1 MEAARSGV
9 MMFIVERATSVAQ
22 WLFVVYLLV
31 VGVNMYRLFS
41 PPQCSASDPAPMCVP
56 SAIGAGD
63 RYDLWVWASPEESFH
78 AIEDF
83 IKGGDYEART
93 VHAGAVPGSAM
104 DHPEARAAE
113 ATDEADRATRPVELV
128 HAAFGLRLN
137 ETLAANVSVPVRRF
151 GTRNNGTLY
160 VHVALYYPAPKS
172 AAGALYEARNAG
184 WRPNAPPIARVSTA
198 FTKKLP
204 RSGADYAM
212 LLSRDGGTTAK
223 GALGDSAGDGDG
235 DGDDSVA
242 ETAEEPADGTTKTC
256 VAPTDPAETRAN
268 DEETNACVAEVT
280 RDDIAASRDAST
292 TDENADSDSVRAEET
307 THQETSKKQPVTHLR
322 PRLTLFVVSKPPA
335 FDRRKGMPSDLP
347 LRIVRA
353 PESLAKRGHKMAY
366 APLVMPDDVTTPRR
380 EYVELSADASRD
392 DPTIALKIQPMH
404 VGLFRLTHQMQS
416 SLRMMSESFGMTESD
431 LDDVKELFTG
441 HDWRWMAATFAV
453 SLLHSWFAF
462 LAFKHDVGFWK
473 KKSNLEGLS
482 VRTQWSSFVCQGI
495 IFANLLDT
503 GQASTIILAE
513 MGVSVAI
520 EGWKVSKFMA
530 RDGVFH
536 RLFGLGAPPRKKTK
550 MQIDTDAYDRRAM
563 RLLSLCLYP
572 VVLVYGGYSLVYH
585 PQRSWRSWVLRTL
598 ANGVYMF
605 GFIAMTPQ
613 LYVNYRLKS
622 VAHMPWR
629 AFMYKTFN
637 TFIDDV
643 FAFAVTMPVIH
654 RIACLRDDLVFFVY
668 LYQRRI
674 YPVDKKRVNEFGR
687 AYEDSDDEKEG
698 EANEEE
704 KKEAEAPAGDG
715 GDGGDG
721 GAADGDAS
729 KKAKKESKKRR

>member
-1 MEAARSGV
+1 ML
-9 MMFIVERATSVAQ
+9 FIVERATSVAQ

-41 PPQCSASDPAPMCVP
+41 PPQCSASDPATMCVP
-56 SAIGAGD
+56 SAVGAGD
-63 RYDLWVWASPEESFH
+63 RYDVWVWASPEESFH

-93 VHAGAVPGSAM
+93 VHAGRAAGSAM
-104 DHPEARAAE
+104 DDKQKQAPSSA
-113 ATDEADRATRPVELV
+113 DEESNSRPVELV
-128 HAAFGLRLN
+128 HAFFGVRLN
-137 ETLAANVSVPVRRF
+137 ETVTANVTVPVRRF

-160 VHVALYYPAPKS
+160 VHTVLYYPVPKS

-184 WRPNAPPIARVSTA
+184 WRPNAPPVAHVSSA
-198 FTKKLP
+198 FTKTLP
-204 RSGADYAM
+204 KSDANYAM
-212 LLSRDGGTTAK
+212 LLSRDAKPTPVSKDTRAGEGGIAVEVSEV
-223 GALGDSAGDGDG
+223 SADA
-235 DGDDSVA
+235 SSN
-242 ETAEEPADGTTKTC
+242 TC
-256 VAPTDPAETRAN
+256 VAATDPKSERYAN
-268 DEETNACVAEVT
+268 DEETDAC
-280 RDDIAASRDAST
+280 AASDPTKKKSDKSSWKDDG
-292 TDENADSDSVRAEET
+292 DEDSASDSAEDVSGDRKE
-307 THQETSKKQPVTHLR
+307 KKQPVTHLR
-322 PRLTLFVVSKPPA
+322 PRLTLFVVSKPPV

-353 PESLAKRGHKMAY
+353 PESLAKKGHKIAY

-380 EYVELSADASRD
+380 EYVELSADATRD

-404 VGLFRLTHQMQS
+404 IGLFRLTHQMQS
-416 SLRMMSESFGMTESD
+416 SLKMMSESFGMTESD

-441 HDWRWMAATFAV
+441 HDWRWMAATFVV

-482 VRTQWSSFVCQGI
+482 VRTQWSSFACQAI

-513 MGVSVAI
+513 MGISVVI
-520 EGWKVSKFMA
+520 EGWKVSKFLV

-536 RLFGLGAPPRKKTK
+536 RLFGLGAPPKERTK

-563 RLLSLCLYP
+563 RVLSLCLYP
-572 VVLVYGGYSLVYH
+572 IVLVYGGYSLVYH
-585 PQRSWRSWVLRTL
+585 PQRSWRSWILRTL

-613 LYVNYRLKS
+613 LYINYRLKS

-643 FAFAVTMPVIH
+643 FAFAVTMPLIH

-687 AYEDSDDEKEG
+687 AYEDSDDDENEG
-698 EANEEE
+698 EA
-704 KKEAEAPAGDG
+704 KKEEDTKGEEATAGDK
-715 GDGGDG
+715 GDV
-721 GAADGDAS
+721 S
-729 KKAKKESKKRR
+729 RAKKESKKRR

>member
-1 MEAARSGV
+1 
-9 MMFIVERATSVAQ
+9 
-22 WLFVVYLLV
+22 
-31 VGVNMYRLFS
+31 
-41 PPQCSASDPAPMCVP
+41 
-56 SAIGAGD
+56 
-63 RYDLWVWASPEESFH
+63 
-78 AIEDF
+78 
-83 IKGGDYEART
+83 
-93 VHAGAVPGSAM
+93 
-104 DHPEARAAE
+104 
-113 ATDEADRATRPVELV
+113 
-128 HAAFGLRLN
+128 
-137 ETLAANVSVPVRRF
+137 
-151 GTRNNGTLY
+151 
-160 VHVALYYPAPKS
+160 
-172 AAGALYEARNAG
+172 
-184 WRPNAPPIARVSTA
+184 
-198 FTKKLP
+198 
-204 RSGADYAM
+204 
-212 LLSRDGGTTAK
+212 
-223 GALGDSAGDGDG
+223 
-235 DGDDSVA
+235 
-242 ETAEEPADGTTKTC
+242 
-256 VAPTDPAETRAN
+256 
-268 DEETNACVAEVT
+268 
-280 RDDIAASRDAST
+280 
-292 TDENADSDSVRAEET
+292 
-307 THQETSKKQPVTHLR
+307 
-322 PRLTLFVVSKPPA
+322 LFVVSKPPV

-347 LRIVRA
+347 MRIVRA
-353 PESLAKRGHKMAY
+353 PKSLAQKGHKIAY

-380 EYVELSADASRD
+380 EYVELSSDASRD
-392 DPTIALKIQPMH
+392 DPVIALKIQPMH

-416 SLRMMSESFGMTESD
+416 SLRMMSESFGLTESD

-462 LAFKHDVGFWK
+462 LAFKYDVGFWK

-482 VRTQWSSFVCQGI
+482 VRTQWSSFVCQAI

-513 MGVSVAI
+513 MFVSVSI

-536 RLFGLGAPPRKKTK
+536 RLFGLGPPPREKTET
-550 MQIDTDAYDRRAM
+550 QIQTDAYDRRAM
-563 RLLSLCLYP
+563 RVLSLCLYP

-643 FAFAVTMPVIH
+643 FAFAVTMPLIH

-687 AYEDSDDEKEG
+687 AYEDSDDEPDGEG
-698 EANEEE
+698 ESKTA
-704 KKEAEAPAGDG
+704 AAGG
-715 GDGGDG
+715 GS
-721 GAADGDAS
+721 DGDEAKTES
-729 KKAKKESKKRR
+729 KKESKKRR

>member
-1 MEAARSGV
+1 
-9 MMFIVERATSVAQ
+9 MMFFIVERATSVAQ

-56 SAIGAGD
+56 SAVGAGD

-78 AIEDF
+78 AIEDS
-83 IKGGDYEART
+83 IKDGDDETRT
-93 VHAGAVPGSAM
+93 VQAGRVLGSAM
-104 DHPEARAAE
+104 DDPEARAAE
-113 ATDEADRATRPVELV
+113 AKEEADRATTPVELV
-128 HAAFGLRLN
+128 HVAFGLRLN
-137 ETLAANVSVPVRRF
+137 ETLVANVTVPVKRF

-160 VHVALYYPAPKS
+160 VHAAMYYPTPKS
-172 AAGALYEARNAG
+172 SVGALYEARHAG
-184 WRPNAPPIARVSTA
+184 RRPNAPPIAHVSSA
-198 FTKKLP
+198 FTKALP
-204 RSGADYAM
+204 RSDANYAM
-212 LLSRDGGTTAK
+212 LLSRDA
-223 GALGDSAGDGDG
+223 GASTKSPRPYDSRAESESPDTCGDGDG
-235 DGDDSVA
+235 EACVA
-242 ETAEEPADGTTKTC
+242 ETAEEPADGATKTR
-256 VAPTDPAETRAN
+256 VADSETETAERRAS
-268 DEETNACVAEVT
+268 DAETNARAAEIT
-280 RDDIAASRDAST
+280 RGVVAASRDASV
-292 TDENADSDSVRAEET
+292 DDNAVDDALRGEVPNDK
-307 THQETSKKQPVTHLR
+307 TSKKQPVTHLR

-347 LRIVRA
+347 LRVVRA
-353 PESLAKRGHKMAY
+353 PETLAKRGHKIAY

-441 HDWRWMAATFAV
+441 QDWRWMAATFVV

-513 MGVSVAI
+513 MGIGVAI

-536 RLFGLGAPPRKKTK
+536 RLFGLGAPPREKTK

-572 VVLVYGGYSLVYH
+572 IVLVYGGYSLVYH

-643 FAFAVTMPVIH
+643 FAFAVTMPLIH

-687 AYEDSDDEKEG
+687 AYEDSDEDEKER
-698 EANEEE
+698 EA
-704 KKEAEAPAGDG
+704 KED
-715 GDGGDG
+715 
-721 GAADGDAS
+721 
-729 KKAKKESKKRR
+729 SKKRR

>member
-1 MEAARSGV
+1 MTSACAVEEGETRGGV
-9 MMFIVERATSVAQ
+9 DSKRREDDDSDDDSLRA
-22 WLFVVYLLV
+22 
-31 VGVNMYRLFS
+31 
-41 PPQCSASDPAPMCVP
+41 
-56 SAIGAGD
+56 
-63 RYDLWVWASPEESFH
+63 
-78 AIEDF
+78 ED
-83 IKGGDYEART
+83 
-93 VHAGAVPGSAM
+93 
-104 DHPEARAAE
+104 
-113 ATDEADRATRPVELV
+113 ATR
-128 HAAFGLRLN
+128 
-137 ETLAANVSVPVRRF
+137 ETP
-151 GTRNNGTLY
+151 
-160 VHVALYYPAPKS
+160 
-172 AAGALYEARNAG
+172 
-184 WRPNAPPIARVSTA
+184 
-198 FTKKLP
+198 
-204 RSGADYAM
+204 
-212 LLSRDGGTTAK
+212 
-223 GALGDSAGDGDG
+223 
-235 DGDDSVA
+235 
-242 ETAEEPADGTTKTC
+242 
-256 VAPTDPAETRAN
+256 
-268 DEETNACVAEVT
+268 
-280 RDDIAASRDAST
+280 
-292 TDENADSDSVRAEET
+292 
-307 THQETSKKQPVTHLR
+307 KKQPVTHLR

-347 LRIVRA
+347 MRIVRA
-353 PESLAKRGHKMAY
+353 PKSLAEKGHKMAY

-392 DPTIALKIQPMH
+392 DPVIALKIQPMH

-416 SLRMMSESFGMTESD
+416 SLRMMSESFGMTEND

-513 MGVSVAI
+513 MGIGVAI

-536 RLFGLGAPPRKKTK
+536 RLFGLGPPPREKTET
-550 MQIDTDAYDRRAM
+550 QIQTDAYDRRAM
-563 RLLSLCLYP
+563 RVLSLCLYP

-643 FAFAVTMPVIH
+643 FAFAVTMPLIH

-687 AYEDSDDEKEG
+687 AYENSDDEPDGEG
-698 EANEEE
+698 EART
-704 KKEAEAPAGDG
+704 AAAVRGSDG
-715 GDGGDG
+715 GE
-721 GAADGDAS
+721 AKTES
-729 KKAKKESKKRR
+729 KTESKKRR

>member
-1 MEAARSGV
+1 ML
-9 MMFIVERATSVAQ
+9 FIVERATSVAQ

-41 PPQCSASDPAPMCVP
+41 PPQCSASDPATMCVP
-56 SAIGAGD
+56 SAVGAGD
-63 RYDLWVWASPEESFH
+63 RYDVWVWASPEESFH

-93 VHAGAVPGSAM
+93 VHAGRAAGSAM
-104 DHPEARAAE
+104 DDPQKQAPSSA
-113 ATDEADRATRPVELV
+113 DEESNSRPVELV
-128 HAAFGLRLN
+128 HAFFGVRLN
-137 ETLAANVSVPVRRF
+137 ETVTANVTVPVRKF

-160 VHVALYYPAPKS
+160 VHAVLYYPAPKS
-172 AAGALYEARNAG
+172 AAGALYEARNNG
-184 WRPNAPPIARVSTA
+184 WRPNAPPVAHVSSA
-198 FTKKLP
+198 FTKTLP
-204 RSGADYAM
+204 RSDANYAM
-212 LLSRDGGTTAK
+212 LLSRNSAKPSDSKDTRAGEGGIAVEVSSV
-223 GALGDSAGDGDG
+223 SADA
-235 DGDDSVA
+235 SSN
-242 ETAEEPADGTTKTC
+242 TC
-256 VAPTDPAETRAN
+256 VAATEPKSESHVN
-268 DEETNACVAEVT
+268 DEETDAC
-280 RDDIAASRDAST
+280 AASEELLKKSDKSSWKDDG
-292 TDENADSDSVRAEET
+292 DEDSASDSADDVSGDRTE
-307 THQETSKKQPVTHLR
+307 KKRLPVTHLR
-322 PRLTLFVVSKPPA
+322 PRLTLFVVSKPPV

-353 PESLAKRGHKMAY
+353 PEPLAKKGHKIAY

-380 EYVELSADASRD
+380 EYVELSADATRD
-392 DPTIALKIQPMH
+392 DPTIALKIQSMH
-404 VGLFRLTHQMQS
+404 IGLFRLTHQMQS

-441 HDWRWMAATFAV
+441 HDWRWMAATFVV

-482 VRTQWSSFVCQGI
+482 VRTQWSSFACQAI

-513 MGVSVAI
+513 MGVSVII
-520 EGWKVSKFMA
+520 EGWKVSKFLV

-536 RLFGLGAPPRKKTK
+536 RLFGLGAPPKERTK

-563 RLLSLCLYP
+563 RVLSLCLYP
-572 VVLVYGGYSLVYH
+572 IVLVYGGYSLVYH
-585 PQRSWRSWVLRTL
+585 PQRSWRSWILRTL

-613 LYVNYRLKS
+613 LYINYRLKS

-643 FAFAVTMPVIH
+643 FAFAVTMPLIH

-687 AYEDSDDEKEG
+687 AYEDSDDDEKEG
-698 EANEEE
+698 EANTEEE
-704 KKEAEAPAGDG
+704 KKGEEAAAGDK
-715 GDGGDG
+715 
-721 GAADGDAS
+721 GDAS
-729 KKAKKESKKRR
+729 RAKKESKKRR

>member
-1 MEAARSGV
+1 

-56 SAIGAGD
+56 SAVGAGE

-93 VHAGAVPGSAM
+93 VHAGRATGSAM
-104 DHPEARAAE
+104 DDPQQAR
-113 ATDEADRATRPVELV
+113 EADEESRPVELV

-137 ETLAANVSVPVRRF
+137 ETVTANVTVPVRRF

-160 VHVALYYPAPKS
+160 VHAVLYYPAPKS

-184 WRPNAPPIARVSTA
+184 WRPNAPPIAHVSSA
-198 FTKKLP
+198 FTKALP
-204 RSGADYAM
+204 RSDANYAM
-212 LLSRDGGTTAK
+212 LLSRDAGPSVSKDTRAGEGGIAEVSS
-223 GALGDSAGDGDG
+223 SADASTKTCVAATEPAETICSYANDEETDACAASSETKKSDASFKDDG
-235 DGDDSVA
+235 DGDD
-242 ETAEEPADGTTKTC
+242 AD
-256 VAPTDPAETRAN
+256 ADA
-268 DEETNACVAEVT
+268 
-280 RDDIAASRDAST
+280 DDATGNR
-292 TDENADSDSVRAEET
+292 
-307 THQETSKKQPVTHLR
+307 KKRTPVTHLR

-353 PESLAKRGHKMAY
+353 PESLAKKGHKMAY

-441 HDWRWMAATFAV
+441 HDWRWMAATFVV

-482 VRTQWSSFVCQGI
+482 VRTQWSSFACQAI

-513 MGVSVAI
+513 MGISVAI
-520 EGWKVSKFMA
+520 EGWKVSKFLV

-536 RLFGLGAPPRKKTK
+536 RLFGLGAPPKERTK

-563 RLLSLCLYP
+563 RVLSLCLYP
-572 VVLVYGGYSLVYH
+572 IVLVYGGYSLVYH
-585 PQRSWRSWVLRTL
+585 PQRSWRSWILRTL

-613 LYVNYRLKS
+613 LYINYRLKS

-643 FAFAVTMPVIH
+643 FAFAVTMPLIH

-687 AYEDSDDEKEG
+687 AYEDSDDDDKEG
-698 EANEEE
+698 EAKKQEE
-704 KKEAEAPAGDG
+704 KKGEEAFSTAGDKG
-715 GDGGDG
+715 ESS
-721 GAADGDAS
+721 AAKEKGEKNAS
-729 KKAKKESKKRR
+729 RAKKESKKRR